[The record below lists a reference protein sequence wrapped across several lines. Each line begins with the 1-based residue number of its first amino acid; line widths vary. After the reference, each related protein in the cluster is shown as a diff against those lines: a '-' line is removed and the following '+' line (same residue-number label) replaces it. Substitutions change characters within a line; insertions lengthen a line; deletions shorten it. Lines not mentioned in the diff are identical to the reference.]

1 MVASGRPL
9 ILAYDGVSPEFGG
22 AVAFAGP
29 GSAVLGRVQIGG
41 DAWLAPDA
49 VIRADGHFVR
59 IGRNFFL
66 GRGATVHIAHEL
78 YPTIVGDG
86 VSAEDGVVI
95 HACEVGSRTFLGRDA
110 IVLDAS
116 VVGDGALLS
125 AGSVA
130 FPRSTIRGGWLYAG
144 CPAKAIRPLE
154 PGELD
159 AHHARAR
166 ESASGERRT
175 GLAANGSGRVT
186 DGGDAFV
193 AQTATLE
200 GDVALGEAVGIW
212 YGCHLDAGSA
222 RIAIGSDTNIQDNAV
237 LRCRGPGITIGE
249 AVTVGHNAR
258 IEDCAI
264 GARSLVG
271 IGATVARG
279 VRIEPNVL
287 LAAGART
294 EPNQRLESGWVWA
307 GGPARPKAPV
317 DDAKRAMMAETIATY
332 RLYAST
338 FGLAAPAGGT

>member
-1 MVASGRPL
+1 MVADARPL
-9 ILAYDGVSPEFGG
+9 VLAYDGVFPAFDG
-22 AVAFAGP
+22 AVAFAGA
-29 GSAVLGRVQIGG
+29 GSAVLGRVHIGA
-41 DAWLAPDA
+41 DAWLGPDA

-78 YPTIVGDG
+78 YPTIVGDD
-86 VSAEDGVVI
+86 VSAEDGAVI

-116 VVGDGALLS
+116 VVGEGAILS

-130 FPRSTIRGGWLYAG
+130 FPRSTLRGGWLYAG
-144 CPAKAIRPLE
+144 RPAKAVRPLE

-166 ESASGERRT
+166 ENASGEPRA
-175 GLAANGSGRVT
+175 GLAANGSGHIG
-186 DGGDAFV
+186 DGAFV
-193 AQTATLE
+193 AQTATLH
-200 GDVALGEAVGIW
+200 GAIALGQSVGVW

-222 RIAIGSDTNIQDNAV
+222 RITVGAETNIQDNAL
-237 LRCRGPGITIGE
+237 LRCRGDGMTIGE

-258 IEDCAI
+258 IDDCLI
-264 GARSLVG
+264 GARSLIG
-271 IGATVARG
+271 IGATVAPG
-279 VRIEPNVL
+279 VEIEPDVL

-317 DDAKRAMMAETIATY
+317 DNAKRVMMAETIATY

-338 FGLAAPAGGT
+338 FGLAAPAGRT